1 MSYAWQHF
9 RTISRHKWIVM
20 RYCFRMGLIRQ
31 GITHDLSKYAPTEFL
46 AGAKY
51 WQGDRSP
58 NNAEREATGIS
69 YAWLH
74 HKGRNRHHFEY
85 WIDYD
90 PDSKELI
97 GGMPIPRRFVAEMIA
112 DRIGAS
118 TVYMGDGYEDTAP
131 FVYLRKSID
140 RLWFV
145 HSDVREQLTYLLGML
160 AVSGEKKT
168 MRYIRKVYLKD
179 PGKKWERPD
188 DYETVKEAAIKK
200 TQETPS
206 VRKFFDNS
214 EKKGNL
220 IV

>member
-1 MSYAWQHF
+1 MSFAWQHF
-9 RTISRHKWIVM
+9 RTISKHKWIVM

-31 GITHDLSKYAPTEFL
+31 GLLHDLSKYSPTEFL

-58 NNAEREATGIS
+58 NNAEREDIGIS
-69 YAWLH
+69 YSWLH

-90 PDSKELI
+90 TEAETLI
-97 GGMPIPRRFVAEMIA
+97 AGMPVPRRFVAEMIA

-118 TVYMGDGYEDTAP
+118 TVYLGDKYEDTAP
-131 FVYLRKSID
+131 YVYLRKSID

-145 HSDVREQLTYLLGML
+145 HRDVADQLTYLLGML
-160 AVSGEKKT
+160 AVNGEKKT
-168 MRYIRKVYLKD
+168 MSYIRHVYLKD
-179 PGKKWERPD
+179 PEKKWTRPD
-188 DYETVKEAAIKK
+188 DFEEVRSAADKRI
-200 TQETPS
+200 QETPS
-206 VRKFFDNS
+206 VQDIIDTS
-214 EKKGNL
+214 ERKGNL